1 MAKKPR
7 RAVVQKILKNLLD
20 SEIPEIQSTANR
32 LAEQIKDLEEHS
44 ARLQE
49 HIAQIES
56 LATEEA
62 GALVESRITELLKD
76 LDGALGELKK
86 RSKKV
91 LPARAEAAAS
101 PPARR
106 AVIVE
111 RPEPEV
117 EVEVEVEEEEVEE
130 PEEITPGQGMRLETY
145 TTPEGYLIKKSRM

>member
-44 ARLQE
+44 SRLQE
-49 HIAQIES
+49 QIAQIEN

-62 GALVESRITELLKD
+62 GALVESRITELLTD

-91 LPARAEAAAS
+91 LPAREEAAAS
-101 PPARR
+101 PPTRR

-111 RPEPEV
+111 KPEP
-117 EVEVEVEEEEVEE
+117 EEEVEE
-130 PEEITPGQGMRLETY
+130 VEEAEEITPGQGMRLETY
-145 TTPEGYLIKKSRM
+145 TTPEGYLIKKSRI